1 MADEYMFYELLVLSI
16 YILLASAIVS
26 IVNKTKLSQYL
37 IIASM
42 MVLSIFSIHSIFV
55 LKVDWIET
63 ASIPVLPFLDSE
75 AIFLTGMLNT
85 LFLFALSIVGI
96 SVTLYSGS
104 YFFMKQIHGKEEH
117 YWFYLSILFLSLIIF
132 FTSSNLIYMIISID
146 IATLFTA
153 LLVAHE
159 RHSRR
164 ARSMGQLYVIVG
176 ITASAFIA
184 LASMA
189 IYRSLHTL
197 DIIPVH
203 GLIDQELMLIS
214 SIFMAIGFSIKAG
227 LFPFHA
233 WLPRVHSEA
242 LAPISAVLSG
252 LLTKTGI
259 YGLILFSTYVLK
271 VPIEVEYILLL
282 MGLASMFYGG
292 IIALAQR
299 DIKRLIAYSTIS
311 NNGYVV
317 FTIAISLHLIYS
329 HSSAYVLAGSIVFP
343 AIVLL
348 TMNYIFGKSLL
359 FLISGSIESIIR
371 TRDLFKMG
379 MLKKYMFRTYILTI
393 ISILILVGLPPSIG
407 FIAKTL
413 VHIALLKTSLTFI
426 TDLSIA
432 GLVSLISASY
442 MFKLLFRAFHFKTEY
457 MKLHGIVAHKLSDPP
472 SKMLFGM
479 TLLSIPAIM
488 ISIYPRILYPL
499 FSSFATSIGSI
510 ENIISYLDVYPL
522 LILIKTMSPLTI
534 IGYVEEIAI
543 VAVSLFLIPLI
554 SFISFLIWEHIET
567 VSHFIHSLTDQLF
580 GRHIPRGFHGVK
592 DRVSILINSFEENY
606 VATIF
611 LSIVILII
619 LLVIL
624 STL

>member
-1 MADEYMFYELLVLSI
+1 
-16 YILLASAIVS
+16 
-26 IVNKTKLSQYL
+26 
-37 IIASM
+37 
-42 MVLSIFSIHSIFV
+42 
-55 LKVDWIET
+55 
-63 ASIPVLPFLDSE
+63 
-75 AIFLTGMLNT
+75 
-85 LFLFALSIVGI
+85 
-96 SVTLYSGS
+96 
-104 YFFMKQIHGKEEH
+104 
-117 YWFYLSILFLSLIIF
+117 
-132 FTSSNLIYMIISID
+132 MIISLD

-159 RHSRR
+159 RHSKR

-189 IYRSLHTL
+189 IYRGLNTL

-233 WLPRVHSEA
+233 WLPKVHSEA

-282 MGLASMFYGG
+282 MGLTSMFYGG

-317 FTIAISLHLIYS
+317 FTLAISLHLIYS
-329 HSSAYVLAGSIVFP
+329 HSSAHILAGSIVFP

-348 TMNYIFGKSLL
+348 TMNYVFGKSLL

-379 MLKKYMFRTYILTI
+379 MLKKYMFRTYVLTI
-393 ISILILVGLPPSIG
+393 ISTLILVGLPPSIG

-442 MFKLLFRAFHFKTEY
+442 MFKLLFRAFHFETEY

-472 SKMLFGM
+472 TKMLFGM
-479 TLLSIPAIM
+479 TLLSIPAI
-488 ISIYPRILYPL
+488 ITSIYPRILYPL
-499 FSSFATSIGSI
+499 FSSFATSISSI
-510 ENIISYLDVYPL
+510 EKIVSYLDVYPL
-522 LILIKTMSPLTI
+522 IILVKTMSPLTI

-554 SFISFLIWEHIET
+554 SFISFLIWEHIEA

-580 GRHIPRGFHGVK
+580 GRLVPRGFHGVK